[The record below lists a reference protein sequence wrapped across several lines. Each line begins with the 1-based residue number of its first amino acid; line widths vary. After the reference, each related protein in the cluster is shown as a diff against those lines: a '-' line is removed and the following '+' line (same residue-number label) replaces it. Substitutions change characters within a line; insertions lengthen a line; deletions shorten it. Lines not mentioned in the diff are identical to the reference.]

1 MNKCKYMS
9 YKQRMQTALSRPNIG
24 STEEE
29 ELTFNN
35 AMDLVFRREILMM
48 ETWKRDVGK
57 QKR

>member
-1 MNKCKYMS
+1 
-9 YKQRMQTALSRPNIG
+9 MQTALSRPNLG

-35 AMDLVFRREILMM
+35 AMDLSFRREILMM

-57 QKR
+57 GE